1 MSDET
6 AIAWTDHTFNPWWGC
21 EKILA
26 PGDEPS
32 ECDNCYAESGSVRY
46 GWSDEG
52 ASGPS
57 LWGHG
62 TERRKLSEANWNA
75 PRKWDRLAAEA
86 GVTDLVFCGSYC
98 DVFEGRDDLDAERAR
113 LWTLI
118 EETPNLVWQLL
129 TKRPEQV
136 RRRVPAAWLDAWP
149 SNAWIGTSVGT
160 QRSAEIRI
168 PRLLSIP
175 APVRFLSCEPLLGP
189 VDLRTIPYQGDVP
202 YDLDVL
208 DGRYRG
214 RGAPVGYGTAFPF
227 GLASLRSIGW
237 IIIGGESGPG
247 HRPLDLDHARSLRD
261 QARATAVPVFF
272 KQVGGPTP
280 KAGGDLL
287 DGEWIQEFPAGMS
300 ARHDVSVGLS

>member
-26 PGDEPS
+26 PGHDPS
-32 ECDNCYAESGSVRY
+32 ECDNCYAETGSVRY

-52 ASGPS
+52 ASGPA

-86 GVTDLVFCGSYC
+86 GVTDLVFSGSYC
-98 DVFEGRDDLDAERAR
+98 DVFEARDDLDGERAR
-113 LWTLI
+113 LWSLI

-136 RRRVPAAWLDAWP
+136 ARRVPPAWLDAWP
-149 SNAWIGTSVGT
+149 SNVWIGTSVGT

-175 APVRFLSCEPLLGP
+175 APIRFLSCEPLLGP
-189 VDLRTIPYQGDVP
+189 LDLSRWLLLEWMDALGDPEAPASFRGEGGWGREMLAEAAGDRTGI
-202 YDLDVL
+202 
-208 DGRYRG
+208 
-214 RGAPVGYGTAFPF
+214 A
-227 GLASLRSIGW
+227 W
-237 IIIGGESGPG
+237 IICGGESGPG
-247 HRPLDLDHARSLRD
+247 HRPLDIDHARDLRD
-261 QARATAVPVFF
+261 QALAAGVPWFF
-272 KQVGGPTP
+272 KQVGGASPHSN
-280 KAGGDLL
+280 GDLL
-287 DGEWIQEFPAGMS
+287 DGERIQEFPAGMG
-300 ARHDVSVGLS
+300 ARHEVPVALS

>member
-26 PGDEPS
+26 PDHEPS
-32 ECDNCYAESGSVRY
+32 ECDNCYAETGSVRY

-52 ASGPS
+52 ASGPA

-86 GVTDLVFCGSYC
+86 GVTDLVFSGSYC
-98 DVFEGRDDLDAERAR
+98 DVFEARDDLDGERAR

-136 RRRVPAAWLDAWP
+136 ARRVPPAWLDAWP
-149 SNAWIGTSVGT
+149 SNVWIGTSVGT

-189 VDLRTIPYQGDVP
+189 
-202 YDLDVL
+202 LDVSGWL
-208 DGRYRG
+208 G
-214 RGAPVGYGTAFPF
+214 VGWDADDESWHQD
-227 GLASLRSIGW
+227 LAGPSGIAW
-237 IIIGGESGPG
+237 IICGGESGPG
-247 HRPLDLDHARSLRD
+247 HRPLDLDHARDLRD
-261 QARATAVPVFF
+261 QALAAGVPWFF
-272 KQVGGPTP
+272 KQVGGASPHSN
-280 KAGGDLL
+280 GDLL
-287 DGEWIQEFPAGMS
+287 DGERIQEFPAGMG
-300 ARHDVSVGLS
+300 ARHEVPVTLR